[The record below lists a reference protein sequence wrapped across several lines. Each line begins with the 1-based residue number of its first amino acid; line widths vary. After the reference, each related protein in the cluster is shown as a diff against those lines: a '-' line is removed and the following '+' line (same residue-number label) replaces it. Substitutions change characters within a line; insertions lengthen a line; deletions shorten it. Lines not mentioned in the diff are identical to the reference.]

1 MSEFRLT
8 LGVCYLWFS
17 NPIDEQNL
25 LVALLPGLFNAV
37 AAPKL
42 NPSNGALQ
50 TDARRK
56 VIGDR
61 YDGLIFPAGVLPG
74 HDSPFGQRV
83 QSNSRKDF
91 GPRIGFAWDPFGN
104 GRTSV
109 RGGYGIYY
117 DRTLIGTVEKNG
129 FSDPHANASVSIDNP
144 FSP

>member
-1 MSEFRLT
+1 M
-8 LGVCYLWFS
+8 
-17 NPIDEQNL
+17 
-25 LVALLPGLFNAV
+25 
-37 AAPKL
+37 
-42 NPSNGALQ
+42 
-50 TDARRK
+50 DASGK

-117 DRTLIGTVEKNG
+117 DRTLIGIVEQNRFVG
-129 FSDPHANASVSIDNP
+129 PLANASGRTDTPLISDPRAGAPSTAVFTFGINSTGT
-144 FSP
+144 

>member
-1 MSEFRLT
+1 M
-8 LGVCYLWFS
+8 
-17 NPIDEQNL
+17 
-25 LVALLPGLFNAV
+25 
-37 AAPKL
+37 
-42 NPSNGALQ
+42 
-50 TDARRK
+50 DASGK

-117 DRTLIGTVEKNG
+117 DRTLIGIVEQNG
-129 FSDPHANASVSIDNP
+129 FSDPLANASVSNDTPLISDSRAGAPSTAGFPLGLTSTGTP
-144 FSP
+144 F